1 MRKEWRRIRKQR
13 EAHKKQ
19 AEQANKQ
26 QQEQCQ
32 QQQQHQLLQQQQ
44 LQQHQLHTQP
54 ILTTP
59 FQPPFISSDA
69 TNYPLQSMPM
79 SGFY

>member
-19 AEQANKQ
+19 AERMNKQ

-32 QQQQHQLLQQQQ
+32 QQQQLLQQQQ
-44 LQQHQLHTQP
+44 QQQILTQP
-54 ILTTP
+54 VLTTP
-59 FQPPFISSDA
+59 FQPPFIASDA